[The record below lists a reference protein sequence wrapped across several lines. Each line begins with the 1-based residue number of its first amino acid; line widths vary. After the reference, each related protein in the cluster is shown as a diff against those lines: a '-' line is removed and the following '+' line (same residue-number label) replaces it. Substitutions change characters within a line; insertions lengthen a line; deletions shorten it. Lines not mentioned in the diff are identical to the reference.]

1 MAIVPNKD
9 GQGIKANGYASDVD
23 PKYATPNRSGSGVPT
38 GPSLYA
44 GEIMLDTA
52 TGLTYMAL
60 SGPGTTQWVNT
71 DVG

>member
-9 GQGIKANGYASDVD
+9 GQGIIANGFVGAVD
-23 PKYATPNRSGSGVPT
+23 RNYTTPNRTGTGVPT
-38 GPSLYA
+38 GTSLYA

-60 SGPGTTQWVNT
+60 SGPGATQWVNT